1 MRTPETMEAA
11 VHAYVRALNASD
23 LDAIVALYAED
34 ATVEDPVGTEPRRG
48 RAAIRAF
55 YAGSVQLALQV
66 ELEGPV
72 RAVAD
77 SAAFP
82 FRVSFTMN
90 GQRTTIHPIDVFRF
104 DEAGRVTEMRAY
116 FGPGNIR
123 AEQGPG

>member
-1 MRTPETMEAA
+1 MEAA

>member
-23 LDAIVALYAED
+23 LDAIVDLFAED

-90 GQRTTIHPIDVFRF
+90 GQRTTIQPVDVFRF

-116 FGPGNIR
+116 FGPANIQ
-123 AEQGPG
+123 AG